1 MALPS
6 SNLNPYELLEVSSG
20 FQFLTDQGKAYVVY
34 TTEAEGYFP
43 EGTLFAAHTLMFGFK
58 PLRES
63 QRSLEEITSP
73 FQSFTKSRS
82 IEFDP
87 RISDTIVSFI
97 RELFKDKRTVLLY
110 VYDQADDRQQVRAK
124 LFDIWFRPYR
134 VKNMIKVTIA
144 NTSSVYACMLF
155 SSDNPYKGEIEDC
168 LLEMIEKNQ
177 LLLELTREYFKL
189 LQSN

>member
-1 MALPS
+1 MTSPS

-20 FQFLTDQGKAYVVY
+20 FQFLTDQGKAYIVY

-73 FQSFTKSRS
+73 FQSSPQSRTNA
-82 IEFDP
+82 FDP

-97 RELFKDKRTVLLY
+97 QELFKDKRTVLLY
-110 VYDQADDRQQVRAK
+110 VCDQADGRQGVRAK
-124 LFDIWFRPYR
+124 LFDSWFRQYR
-134 VKNMIKVTIA
+134 VKNIIKATIA
-144 NTSSVYACMLF
+144 NSSTVYACMLF
-155 SSDNPYKGEIEDC
+155 SSDNPYKAEIEDC
-168 LLEMIEKNQ
+168 LPEMIEKISDYLN
-177 LLLELTREYFKL
+177 
-189 LQSN
+189 